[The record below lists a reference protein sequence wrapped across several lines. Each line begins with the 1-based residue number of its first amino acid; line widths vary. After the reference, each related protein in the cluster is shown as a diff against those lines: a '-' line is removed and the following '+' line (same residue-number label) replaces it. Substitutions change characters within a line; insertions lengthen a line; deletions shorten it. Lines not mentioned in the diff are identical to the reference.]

1 MKRILFFLLAI
12 AALVVGCKDDDSFSA
27 DVSSSLSFSRDS
39 IALDTLFSDTPSSTT
54 SFWAYNHTDSGLR
67 ISQVRLKNASS
78 YFRVNVDGVYV
89 DSVAYDFEIR
99 KGDSICVFVEV
110 TPPLA
115 GQEEPRYFEDQ
126 IVFTLESG
134 REQAVVLTAWSWDP
148 LYVDELVVDKDTTI
162 TTTRPVVVKQGIVVK
177 EDATLTLEGMQ
188 LFFNGKA
195 GVTVNGT
202 LIAKDCL
209 FRGDRLDRMFNN
221 LPYDRVSGQ
230 WKGIT
235 IGGMSQDNVLE
246 NCEIRNASDAVVC
259 QSGASLALY
268 DTAIH
273 NCMGDGLSMKE
284 AVVTMANCRIT
295 NTAGD
300 CLTMEKGIVN
310 LDHVTLAQ
318 FYPFIANRGVA
329 MRFDEESM
337 VDCQNCLLTGYEDD
351 VIMGA
356 GESFSFVNCII
367 RTPEPADL
375 SHFTDVT
382 WETSK
387 DEVQGKDHF
396 VLFDTDDLIYNF
408 SIKEESPAFSKGI
421 GDLRTL

>member
-1 MKRILFFLLAI
+1 MKRILLFLLGI
-12 AALVVGCKDDDSFSA
+12 AALVAGCKDDDSFSA
-27 DVSSSLSFSRDS
+27 DLSGMLTFSTDSLS
-39 IALDTLFSDTPSSTT
+39 LDTLFSDTPSSTT
-54 SFWAYNHTDSGLR
+54 SFWAYNHTDAGLR

-78 YFRVNVDGVYV
+78 CFRVNVDGVYV

-134 REQAVVLTAWSWDP
+134 REQAVVLNAWSWDP
-148 LYVDELVVDKDTTI
+148 QYIDELVVDKDTTI
-162 TTTRPVVVKQGIVVK
+162 TATRPVVVKQGIVVK
-177 EDATLTLEGMQ
+177 KDATLTLDGMQ
-188 LFFNGKA
+188 LYFNGRA

-235 IGGMSQDNVLE
+235 IGESSQDNVFE
-246 NCEIRNASDAVVC
+246 NCEIRNASNAVVC
-259 QSGASLALY
+259 QSGSLL
-268 DTAIH
+268 TLFNTTIH

-284 AVVTMANCRIT
+284 SIVKMENCRIT

-300 CLTMEKGIVN
+300 CLKLEKGKVT

-329 MRFDEESM
+329 MRFDQESM
-337 VDCQNCLLTGYEDD
+337 VDCQNSLLTGYEDD

-356 GESFSFVNCII
+356 GEDYSFVNCII